1 MKTLFLTSLKYEKKK
16 NEESKPVEIV
26 DFSVEDGLIG
36 YNESFYQKEST
47 DDFNRYNLKNYSL
60 DVRNMVTLKEARVA
74 IEEKNPFLVLK
85 RGNSKNKAEDI
96 DSIFKP
102 LLKMPIN
109 GRNQPKRVGF
119 VYADN
124 NIKKHKLS
132 KIHKKCCGLINDE
145 IPIYKSKKFNSIKVG
160 YLELESSN
168 DFVKEYVEV
177 VTKRGSL
184 WFWNTLLLILII
196 LFIVFNKDWTG
207 WKFDREKLK
216 LFKTYEVSEVIETGM
231 SIDFNGTANL
241 EDNRVNIGLSSSFT
255 EGITFEIKL
264 FDMNNNIIYES
275 DSLNAGDSLE
285 YIYLDKDIPVGEF
298 HYKLECETFKNG
310 HYLGVIVSD
319 LTIENRGL

>member
-1 MKTLFLTSLKYEKKK
+1 MKKLFLTSLKYEKKK

-26 DFSVEDGLIG
+26 DFSMEDGLIG
-36 YNESFYQKEST
+36 YDESLYQKEST

-85 RGNSKNKAEDI
+85 RGNSKNKTEDI

-102 LLKMPIN
+102 LLKMPIS
-109 GRNQPKRVGF
+109 GRNQAKRVGF
-119 VYADN
+119 VHADN
-124 NIKKHKLS
+124 NIKTHKLS

-145 IPIYKSKKFNSIKVG
+145 VPIYKSKKFNSIKVG
-160 YLELESSN
+160 YMELESSN

-207 WKFDREKLK
+207 WKFDKEKLK
-216 LFKTYEVSEVIETGM
+216 LFKTYEVSEVIDIGVN
-231 SIDFNGTANL
+231 IDFNGASYYENNKINL
-241 EDNRVNIGLSSSFT
+241 NLKSDYI
-255 EGITFEIKL
+255 EGITFKIKL
-264 FDMNNNIIYES
+264 FDMNGQVVYES
-275 DSLNAGDSLE
+275 NVLNSGDSLE
-285 YIYLDKDIPVGEF
+285 NVILSEKVPVGEF

-319 LTIENRGL
+319 LTIENRG